1 MDHRPWTLI
10 HAARSLPGYC
20 ALPMH
25 QSPRIPI
32 TPRAPAFQTVWGGL
46 LEVLD
51 LSKASVTSPPTPLN
65 RAPYYDPHPILVRPP
80 VCAGFIFIWACF
92 QPTPTDQGSR
102 TLDLRILFSGRK
114 ILQPLDVLY
123 YNIIS
128 IEASAGSA
136 IMQRATVV
144 GWRYVVLGSR
154 PLWQM

>member
-1 MDHRPWTLI
+1 MIHTLYLLGLQFAPDLFSFGLVSSQHLRIKDH
-10 HAARSLPGYC
+10 
-20 ALPMH
+20 
-25 QSPRIPI
+25 
-32 TPRAPAFQTVWGGL
+32 
-46 LEVLD
+46 
-51 LSKASVTSPPTPLN
+51 
-65 RAPYYDPHPILVRPP
+65 
-80 VCAGFIFIWACF
+80 
-92 QPTPTDQGSR
+92 GSR